1 MGLVI
6 GVDLTIVV
14 DKVEAIDIIN
24 EAVVVIVNAF
34 LTIEFRPIDIEVVLE
49 VRVLDVNTAII
60 DRNDDI

>member
-60 DRNDDI
+60 DGNDDI

>member
-34 LTIEFRPIDIEVVLE
+34 LTIEFRLIDIEVVLE

-60 DRNDDI
+60 DCNDDI

>member
-24 EAVVVIVNAF
+24 EAVVVIIDTF
-34 LTIEFRPIDIEVVLE
+34 LTIEFRLIDIEIVLE

-60 DRNDDI
+60 DGNDDI

>member
-34 LTIEFRPIDIEVVLE
+34 LTIEFRLIDIEVVLE

-60 DRNDDI
+60 DGNDDV

>member
-24 EAVVVIVNAF
+24 EAVVVIINAF